1 MFDKGG
7 EGFFADGKRA
17 LPSPW
22 PFLFPHPYGG
32 TGEGSGEPSG
42 QRQKNS
48 PVRKGWGRLEQ
59 GEYDQQAAFPFFIP
73 RGMMRA
79 AGIAMPGVSVYRLAA
94 GAGAAGPP
102 GGMGYCHAGRAAS
115 CSGLPERTAS
125 RPVRA
130 SGAVQERRCLFAL
143 FLRIGIEQAAQCRR
157 VQRVEVEAHPGFIQ
171 KGGQGF
177 FRIQGALF
185 RQPGGSSSYQFRSGY
200 DGGHGVLLFVGYL
213 SRVRFGKQRVFGSKG
228 RHIWIICGLRSSSA
242 SWKG

>member
-59 GEYDQQAAFPFFIP
+59 GEYDQKAAFPFFIP

-102 GGMGYCHAGRAAS
+102 GGMGCCHAGREASCGRAPGKDGKTVPYGLWSLFGKDGVYSLFSCVAGSNRRPSAAAS
-115 CSGLPERTAS
+115 SGLRLKRIPAS
-125 RPVRA
+125 SRRA
-130 SGAVQERRCLFAL
+130 ARDFSGYRARCSAS
-143 FLRIGIEQAAQCRR
+143 QAAARR
-157 VQRVEVEAHPGFIQ
+157 TSSEAGMMVAMAFSFLWDTLAESVS
-171 KGGQGF
+171 GNN
-177 FRIQGALF
+177 
-185 RQPGGSSSYQFRSGY
+185 GSSDPK
-200 DGGHGVLLFVGYL
+200 DGIYG
-213 SRVRFGKQRVFGSKG
+213 
-228 RHIWIICGLRSSSA
+228 
-242 SWKG
+242 

>member
-42 QRQKNS
+42 QRQKTS

-94 GAGAAGPP
+94 GAGAAGPL
-102 GGMGYCHAGRAAS
+102 AGWAAAMREERHPVP
-115 CSGLPERTAS
+115 CSRKGRQAVPYGL
-125 RPVRA
+125 
-130 SGAVQERRCLFAL
+130 Q
-143 FLRIGIEQAAQCRR
+143 
-157 VQRVEVEAHPGFIQ
+157 
-171 KGGQGF
+171 
-177 FRIQGALF
+177 ALF
-185 RQPGGSSSYQFRSGY
+185 RKGGAYSLFSCVLGSNRRPSAAASNGLRLKRIPASSRRAARDFSGYRARCSASQAAARRTSSEAGMMVAMAFSFLWYTLAESVSGNNGSSDPK
-200 DGGHGVLLFVGYL
+200 DGIYG
-213 SRVRFGKQRVFGSKG
+213 
-228 RHIWIICGLRSSSA
+228 
-242 SWKG
+242 